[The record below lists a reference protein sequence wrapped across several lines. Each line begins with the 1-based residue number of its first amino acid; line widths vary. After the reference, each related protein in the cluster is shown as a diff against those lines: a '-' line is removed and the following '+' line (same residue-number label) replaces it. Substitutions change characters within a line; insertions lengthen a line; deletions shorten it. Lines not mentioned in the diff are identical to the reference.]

1 MPADRVA
8 ELYRLYGPVI
18 FARCRRMLRDD
29 AAAED
34 ATQETFVRVYRHL
47 DRAPDAREAL
57 AWIYRIATNLCLN
70 ELRNRKSR
78 PELHETPPERFAS
91 DLENALTNRDIASRL
106 IERVPEKLRTVA
118 WLHYVDGMDQEEV
131 ARVMGITRRTVFNRL
146 EDFRCTAGKLRGRA
160 AV

>member
-1 MPADRVA
+1 MPEDRIR

-18 FARCRRMLRDD
+18 FVRCRRMLRDD

-47 DRAPDAREAL
+47 DRAPDADEAL
-57 AWIYRIATNLCLN
+57 SWIYRIATNLCLN
-70 ELRNRKSR
+70 ELRNRKHR
-78 PELHETPPERFAS
+78 PEFHENVPERAGQS
-91 DLENALTNRDIASRL
+91 IESTLENREIASRL
-106 IERVPEKLRTVA
+106 IERAPDKLRAVA

-131 ARVMGITRRTVFNRL
+131 ARVMGITRRTVFNRI
-146 EDFRCTAGKLRGRA
+146 EAFRATADKLRGRA